1 MLSTRRR
8 FLKRAAAAAMLL
20 AAHPRL
26 ARASQGGPLSLGFSL
41 YGMKSLPVEEAIAT
55 CARIGYRNVELSLL
69 PGFPTEP
76 KLLTPALRSQVRKNL
91 SDHRL
96 SASALLGSF
105 SLAATPAVH
114 ADTLDVFRRIAE
126 FTHELNTASPPLLQT
141 TLGGT
146 PADWPAQRSLM
157 VDRLGEWNRVAE
169 ATGLSIAIK
178 AHVNHAVNTP
188 DRLLTL
194 LRETAGSRISVVYD
208 HSHFA
213 LAGFSIEES
222 LRPLAPFTRY
232 VHVKEA
238 TGTPQAVRF
247 LLPGEG
253 TTDFGAYFRLLTSF
267 GYRGPVV
274 AEVSAQISKRPGY
287 DPVAAAERCHR
298 ALAAALPA

>member
-1 MLSTRRR
+1 MPSTRRR
-8 FLKRAAAAAMLL
+8 FLKRAATAVTLL
-20 AAHPRL
+20 TASPRL
-26 ARASQGGPLSLGFSL
+26 IRASDGGPLSLGFSL
-41 YGMKSLPVEEAIAT
+41 YGMKSLTVEEAIAT

-76 KLLTPALRSQVRKNL
+76 KLLTPALRKQVRQSL
-91 SDHRL
+91 SHHGL
-96 SASALLGSF
+96 AASALLGSF
-105 SLAATPAVH
+105 GLAAAPAVH
-114 ADTLDVFRRIAE
+114 AETLAVFRRIAE
-126 FTHELNTASPPLLQT
+126 FTQELNTASPPLLQT

-253 TTDFGAYFRLLTSF
+253 TPDFGAYFRLLTSL

-274 AEVSAQISKRPGY
+274 AEVSAQISTRPGY
-287 DPVAAAERCHR
+287 DPVAAAERCH
-298 ALAAALPA
+298 